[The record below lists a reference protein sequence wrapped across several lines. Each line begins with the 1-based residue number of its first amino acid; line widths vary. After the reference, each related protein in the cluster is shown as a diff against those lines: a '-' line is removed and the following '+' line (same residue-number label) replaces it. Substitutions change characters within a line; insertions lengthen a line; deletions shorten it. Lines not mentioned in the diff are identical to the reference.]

1 MWITAQLQGFM
12 PYTSLHMSR
21 YVAAA
26 VSAAHERTT
35 FVVAGIIMFG
45 AVLVSASLVLADT
58 SSTSVTVGNSA
69 PTVSVTFNGGNN
81 ITLTENTFVHATATL
96 TVTDANGCSTI
107 TGNSVQF
114 AFASTSSGANV
125 AGETCTYNAN
135 TCYKPT
141 VCVATTTGNTC
152 TGGAD
157 TSAQYDC
164 GFQIW
169 YPARPTDASSPG
181 ITAGIWYVA
190 ATTTDASAATGF
202 ATNTG
207 QTIEVNTLN
216 ALNVSASIAFGTV
229 SSNSDTGS
237 SNQTVTHTNTGNTN
251 IDNQISGD
259 VMCTDYSTCAGGVL
273 QPSQQKYSSANVTY
287 ASLAQTLAATSSPA
301 TFEMLLATST
311 ATTSAVSTSTFWG
324 IAIPNGQTTGAY
336 TGQNTFTAVAD

>member
-1 MWITAQLQGFM
+1 M
-12 PYTSLHMSR
+12 
-21 YVAAA
+21 
-26 VSAAHERTT
+26 RTT
-35 FVVAGIIMFG
+35 VETVSVFAREQSHFAIALFIILG
-45 AVLVSASLVLADT
+45 AVLVSFTLVLADT
-58 SSTSVTVGNSA
+58 SSTTVTVGNSA

-81 ITLTENTFVHATATL
+81 VTLTENTFVHATATL

-107 TGNSVQF
+107 TGNTVQF

-125 AGETCTYNAN
+125 AGETCSYNAN

-141 VCVATTTGNTC
+141 ICIATTTGNSC
-152 TGGAD
+152 GGGGD
-157 TSAQYDC
+157 TSVEYDC

-169 YPARPTDASSPG
+169 YPARSTDASSPG
-181 ITAGIWYVA
+181 STAGIWYVA
-190 ATTTDASAATGF
+190 ATTTDGTATGF
-202 ATNTG
+202 ATNTA

-216 ALNVSASIAFGTV
+216 ALNVSASIGYGTV
-229 SSNSDTGS
+229 SSNSDTGA
-237 SNQTVTHTNTGNTN
+237 SNQTITHTNTGNTN

-273 QPSQQKYSSANVTY
+273 QHSQQKYSSVNVTY

-324 IAIPNGQTTGAY
+324 IAIPNGQATGAY
-336 TGQNTFTAVAD
+336 TGQNTFTAVID